1 MRTFVA
7 FVLLISIVQQAV
19 PARTLA
25 RSAAY
30 DITSGRCVTT
40 GMARTLH
47 NSHNCIVMVSKPF
60 VCACRRPD
68 KLNVHLVSH
77 THNDPGWLRS
87 YTGYFYAA
95 NPDSQVR

>member
-7 FVLLISIVQQAV
+7 FVLLISTVQQAV

-25 RSAAY
+25 RSAVY

-40 GMARTLH
+40 GMARTQLQW
-47 NSHNCIVMVSKPF
+47 MVSKRF
-60 VCACRRPD
+60 GCACRRPD

-95 NPDSQVR
+95 NPDSQVRFS